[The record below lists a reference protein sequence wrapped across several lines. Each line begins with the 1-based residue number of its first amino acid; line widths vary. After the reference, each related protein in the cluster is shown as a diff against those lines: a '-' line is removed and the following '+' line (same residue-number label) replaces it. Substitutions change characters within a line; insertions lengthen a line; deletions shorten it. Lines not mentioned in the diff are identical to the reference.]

1 MSDWIWIKDD
11 DCQKWEYY
19 PYNAKHPI
27 VMAEFKREYT
37 LCGNA
42 KLKICADT
50 RYELYIDNEI
60 IGRGPASAGGDFM
73 AGADIDSLKYCY
85 YDEYEINKSGKVE
98 IRAIVTSVPTALNEY
113 TFEYPGL
120 WIEIY
125 ENGQLVGKTDK
136 SWQGRELY
144 ERISSIESDYS
155 RTPASFRPVYSLSYE
170 HKMKKSPLEHLSCT
184 KIVPKDFKKI
194 TGKRGETVTLKLDL
208 PMIYSAY
215 TEISIKCRGR
225 VKVKITTEELDG
237 VGKIT
242 EEIVTN
248 KDIVHISQRMF
259 SVGQVTIE
267 MRSSHSRVCEIDAFA
282 LHFVHY
288 PVKNEPYFNCS
299 DSFLN
304 KLYDVCMHTLKICR
318 QSTHLDS
325 PTHQEPLACTG
336 DYYIQALMEYINIYD
351 PTLTA
356 FDIYRTAER
365 LKYADGFMFHTSY
378 SLMFPMWLYDY
389 YQFTGD
395 KKLLSKT
402 KSAMRCLYSRFK
414 AYTDKKNGLLE
425 KAPNYMFVD
434 WIVMKDAQDP
444 YGDAKNMMSHG
455 QIDGFSLHHPPKALG
470 QSALCMFYYQALIT
484 GAKLYRVMENEEM
497 ALTLENR
504 AMSLKEAINTH
515 LFDKEKG
522 LYIGGLTTPDK
533 VENDWLPKNTK
544 RVFYLKQANV
554 LAVLF
559 GIAKEEDREAI
570 LDYVCRD
577 LRKEEMQPYFY
588 HFLLEALYQ
597 ENMLDKYG
605 FDLIRRYESL
615 LKKCD
620 KGLSEAWE
628 YVNCDCSHAWG
639 GTPAY
644 ILKKAIS
651 GFEII
656 EPAYKTVKLSP
667 NLYGLDFA
675 SFNISTP
682 YGNIDIELKKDCE
695 PKIVAPKEINI
706 IFDKK

>member
-1 MSDWIWIKDD
+1 MNNWIWINED
-11 DCQKWEYY
+11 DCRRWEYD
-19 PYNAKHPI
+19 PYNLKHPLT
-27 VMAEFKREYT
+27 MAEFKREYF
-37 LCGNA
+37 LNGNTT
-42 KLKICADT
+42 LKICADT
-50 RYELYIDNEI
+50 RYELYIDNEL
-60 IGRGPASAGGDFM
+60 IGRGPASPGGDFM

-85 YDEYEINKSGKVE
+85 YDEYKIKKHGKVE
-98 IRAIVTSVPTALNEY
+98 IRAVVSSIPTALNEY
-113 TFEYPGL
+113 TFEHPGL
-120 WIEIY
+120 WIELY
-125 ENGQLVGKTDK
+125 EKNKKIGGTDE
-136 SWQGRELY
+136 SWQCRELY
-144 ERISSIESDYS
+144 ERISSVESDYS
-155 RTPASFRPVYSLSYE
+155 RTPASFKKPYIVKYD
-170 HKMKKSPLEHLSCT
+170 HKIKKSPLEHLSYT
-184 KIVPKDFKKI
+184 KIVPQDFKKM
-194 TGKRGETVTLKLDL
+194 TGKRGETITLKLDL
-208 PMIYSAY
+208 PKIYSAY
-215 TEISIKCRGR
+215 TEISIKCQGR

-237 VGKIT
+237 VGRVT

-248 KDIVHISQRMF
+248 KDVVHISQRMF

-267 MRSSHSRVCEIDAFA
+267 LRSSHSRVCEIDAFA

-288 PVKNEPYFNCS
+288 PVKNEPRFNCS

-336 DYYIQALMEYINIYD
+336 DYYIQALMEYLNIYD

-455 QIDGFSLHHPPKALG
+455 QIDGFSLHHPPKSLG

-504 AMSLKEAINTH
+504 AKSLKEAINTH

-533 VENDWLPKNTK
+533 TENDWLPKNTK
-544 RVFYLKQANV
+544 RAFYLKQSNV

-559 GIAKEEDREAI
+559 GIAKKEDRVSI

-588 HFLLEALYQ
+588 HFLLEALYN
-597 ENMLDKYG
+597 EGLFSKYG
-605 FDLIRRYESL
+605 FKLIDKYKSL
-615 LKKCD
+615 IERSE

-628 YVNCDCSHAWG
+628 YINCDCSHAWG

-651 GFEII
+651 GFEIL
-656 EPAYKTVKLSP
+656 ENGYKKIRLSP

-682 YGNIDIELKKDCE
+682 YGDIDIKLQKGKKMQ
-695 PKIVAPKEINI
+695 IVAPKEIEI
-706 IFDKK
+706 VM